1 MANQAN
7 SAVARRYAQALF
19 ELANEKGV
27 IDQVDAELGMVAAA
41 VEANAPLQAA
51 MADVLLQPAVKQS
64 LIEKLFANQVS
75 ELVKNFLYLVVRKR
89 REAHLGA
96 IYQAYLDLA
105 NEARGVVEVEVRT
118 ATGLDPET
126 AKSLETRLVAKLGKQ
141 VKFKTQVAPELMGGL
156 VVRVGDELLDGS
168 VATRL
173 KRLHERLISSNA
185 E

>member
-1 MANQAN
+1 MATQAN
-7 SAVARRYAQALF
+7 LAVARRYAQALF
-19 ELANEKGV
+19 ELATEKGLM
-27 IDQVDAELGMVAAA
+27 DQVDADLGQV
-41 VEANAPLQAA
+41 VEAIEGNAPLKAA
-51 MADVLLQPAVKQS
+51 MADVLLQPAVKQD
-64 LIEKLFANQVS
+64 LIEKLFASQVS

-89 REAHLGA
+89 REAHLAA

-118 ATGLDPET
+118 ATVLSPDT
-126 AKSLETRLVAKLGKQ
+126 AESLKSRLVAKLGKQ
-141 VKFKTQVAPELMGGL
+141 VKFKTQVAPELKGGL

-173 KRLHERLISSNA
+173 KRLHERLVSSNA

>member
-1 MANQAN
+1 MAHQAN
-7 SAVARRYAQALF
+7 LAVARRYAQALF
-19 ELANEKGV
+19 ELANEKGLM
-27 IDQVDAELGMVAAA
+27 DQVDAELGQVVEAI
-41 VEANAPLQAA
+41 EANAPLKAA
-51 MADVLLQPAVKQS
+51 MADVLLQPAVKQN
-64 LIEKLFANQVS
+64 LIEQLFASQVS

-89 REAHLGA
+89 REAHLAA

-118 ATGLDPET
+118 AVALDNEV
-126 AKSLETRLVAKLGKQ
+126 AARLESSLVAKLGKQ
-141 VKFKTQVAPELMGGL
+141 VTFKTQVAPELKGGL
-156 VVRVGDELLDGS
+156 VVRVGDELFDGS

>member
-1 MANQAN
+1 MAHKA
-7 SAVARRYAQALF
+7 SLAVARRYAQALF
-19 ELANEKGV
+19 ELAQAKDLV
-27 IDQVDAELGMVAAA
+27 DQVDNELGLVVSAI
-41 VEANAPLQAA
+41 EANAPLKAA
-51 MADVLLQPAVKQS
+51 MADVLLQPAVKQN
-64 LIEKLFANQVS
+64 LLEKLFATQVS
-75 ELVKNFLYLVVRKR
+75 ELVKNFLNVVVRKR
-89 REAHLGA
+89 REAHLEA

-105 NEARGVVEVEVRT
+105 NAARGVVEVEVRT
-118 ATGLDPET
+118 AVALDSET
-126 AKSLETRLVAKLGKQ
+126 ATRLEKNLVAKLGKQ

>member
-1 MANQAN
+1 MAHQAN
-7 SAVARRYAQALF
+7 LAVARRYAQALF
-19 ELANEKGV
+19 ELAQEKGLM
-27 IDQVDAELGMVAAA
+27 DQVDAELGSVTAAI
-41 VEANAPLQAA
+41 EGNALLKAA
-51 MADVLLQPAVKQS
+51 MADVLLQPAVKQN
-64 LIEKLFANQVS
+64 LIEKLFASQVS

-89 REAHLGA
+89 REAHLAA

-105 NEARGVVEVEVRT
+105 NAARGVVEVEVRT
-118 ATGLDPET
+118 AVALDNET
-126 AKSLETRLVAKLGKQ
+126 ATRLESNLVAKLGKQ
-141 VKFKTQVAPELMGGL
+141 VKFKTQVAPELKGGL

>member
-1 MANQAN
+1 MAHQAN
-7 SAVARRYAQALF
+7 LAVARRYAQALF
-19 ELANEKGV
+19 ELANEKGLM
-27 IDQVDAELGMVAAA
+27 DQVDAELGQVVEAI
-41 VEANAPLQAA
+41 EANAPLKAA
-51 MADVLLQPAVKQS
+51 MADVLLQPTVKQD
-64 LIEKLFANQVS
+64 LITKLFASQVS

-89 REAHLGA
+89 REAHLPA

-118 ATGLDPET
+118 ATALESAT
-126 AKSLETRLVAKLGKQ
+126 ADRLRASLVAKLGKR
-141 VKFKTQVAPELMGGL
+141 VTFKTQVAPELKGGL

-173 KRLHERLISSNA
+173 KRLHERLASSNA